1 MITISEGLRNCIIR
15 SLRSYNRD
23 FNTQNVI
30 GGKSIFNNDLY
41 SSFIK
46 VDFSNVSITEIPSLL
61 MPSNISVS
69 SLEEKLIYIDFIDSV
84 IGYSSIEPMIKNYF
98 YRSYDYGSVT
108 KVKHRKDNKCYYIG
122 KGIILNGNKD
132 VLINICFNCTFSSLI
147 YGKYRPVFKD
157 CTLKINPKVFIDQ
170 KDYMNSFIIKKII
183 PFFLDN
189 DCQSTIISS
198 LSGFYECGQTCIT
211 EDTKVKVELSDF
223 SNLFIHPK
231 FEQCNDIN
239 QKVNEDLS
247 LENNLSQT
255 IINNFGASMSM

>member
-1 MITISEGLRNCIIR
+1 MITISEGLRNSIIR
-15 SLRSYNRD
+15 SLRSCRD
-23 FNTQNVI
+23 FNIQNI
-30 GGKSIFNNDLY
+30 ISGKSIFYNDLY

-46 VDFSNVSITEIPSLL
+46 VNFSNVSITEIPSLL
-61 MPSNISVS
+61 MPCNMPVS
-69 SLEEKLIYIDFIDSV
+69 SLEEKLVYIDFIDSS
-84 IGYSSIEPMIKNYF
+84 ICYSSIEPMIKNFF
-98 YRSYDYGSVT
+98 YRNYNYGSIT
-108 KVKHRKDNKCYYIG
+108 KIQHRKDNKCYYIG

-157 CTLKINPKVFIDQ
+157 CTLKVNPKVLVDQ

-189 DCQSTIISS
+189 DCQSTIMTN
-198 LSGFYECGQTCIT
+198 LSGLYECGQNCIT
-211 EDTKVKVELSDF
+211 EDTKVKVEFSDF

-231 FEQCNDIN
+231 FEQCNDIS

-255 IINNFGASMSM
+255 IIDNFSASLTM

>member
-1 MITISEGLRNCIIR
+1 MITISDGLRSSIIR
-15 SLRSYNRD
+15 SLRSCRD
-23 FNTQNVI
+23 FNIQNVI
-30 GGKSIFNNDLY
+30 NNTSIFNNNLY

-61 MPSNISVS
+61 MPNNIPVS
-69 SLEEKLIYIDFIDSV
+69 SLEEKLMYIDFIDSF

-108 KVKHRKDNKCYYIG
+108 KIRHRKDNKCYYIC
-122 KGIILNGNKD
+122 KGIILNENKD
-132 VLINICFNCTFSSLI
+132 VLINIYFNCTFSSLI
-147 YGKYRPVFKD
+147 YGRYRPVFKD
-157 CTLKINPKVFIDQ
+157 CTLKINPKVLVDQ

-183 PFFLDN
+183 PFFLDS

-198 LSGFYECGQTCIT
+198 LSRFYECGQNCIT
-211 EDTKVKVELSDF
+211 EDTKVKVEFSDF
-223 SNLFIHPK
+223 SNLFVYPK
-231 FEQCNDIN
+231 FEQCNDIS

-255 IINNFGASMSM
+255 IIDNFSASLTM

>member
-30 GGKSIFNNDLY
+30 GSKSIFNNDLY

-69 SLEEKLIYIDFIDSV
+69 SLEEKLIYIDSV

-108 KVKHRKDNKCYYIG
+108 KVKHRKDNKCYYMG

-132 VLINICFNCTFSSLI
+132 VLINICFNCTFSSLRI
-147 YGKYRPVFKD
+147 LEIIDIAERESPPISKKELFKL
-157 CTLKINPKVFIDQ
+157 TL
-170 KDYMNSFIIKKII
+170 
-183 PFFLDN
+183 
-189 DCQSTIISS
+189 TI
-198 LSGFYECGQTCIT
+198 C
-211 EDTKVKVELSDF
+211 K
-223 SNLFIHPK
+223 
-231 FEQCNDIN
+231 
-239 QKVNEDLS
+239 
-247 LENNLSQT
+247 
-255 IINNFGASMSM
+255 

>member
-1 MITISEGLRNCIIR
+1 MITISEGLRDCIIR

-23 FNTQNVI
+23 FNIQNVI

-61 MPSNISVS
+61 MPSNIPVS
-69 SLEEKLIYIDFIDSV
+69 SLEEKLMYIDFIDSV

-98 YRSYDYGSVT
+98 YRSYNYGSVT

-157 CTLKINPKVFIDQ
+157 CTLKVNPKVAPNFCMLLRKYLIGA
-170 KDYMNSFIIKKII
+170 IIKNIY
-183 PFFLDN
+183 
-189 DCQSTIISS
+189 T
-198 LSGFYECGQTCIT
+198 T
-211 EDTKVKVELSDF
+211 
-223 SNLFIHPK
+223 
-231 FEQCNDIN
+231 DI
-239 QKVNEDLS
+239 
-247 LENNLSQT
+247 
-255 IINNFGASMSM
+255 A

>member
-1 MITISEGLRNCIIR
+1 MITTSPGLRNSILN

-23 FNTQNVI
+23 FNIQNVI
-30 GGKSIFNNDLY
+30 DHKSIFDNNLY

-61 MPSNISVS
+61 MPSNIPVS
-69 SLEEKLIYIDFIDSV
+69 SLEEKLMYIDFIDSV
-84 IGYSSIEPMIKNYF
+84 IGYSSIEPMIKNFF
-98 YRSYDYGSVT
+98 YYKYNYGSIT
-108 KVKHRKDNKCYYIG
+108 KIQHRKDNKCYYIG

-147 YGKYRPVFKD
+147 YGRYRPVFKD
-157 CTLKINPKVFIDQ
+157 CTLKINPKVFVDQ

-183 PFFLDN
+183 PYFLDS
-189 DCQSTIISS
+189 DCQSTIISN
-198 LSGFYECGQTCIT
+198 LSGFYECGQNCIT
-211 EDTKVKVELSDF
+211 EDTKVKVEFSDF

-231 FEQCNDIN
+231 FEQCNDIS

-255 IINNFGASMSM
+255 IINNFGASLSM